1 MSRFVD
7 AMGKVGQDAP
17 VAMGFGPGAR
27 SSEISP
33 QILLVGRLT
42 PKELAKSPDMA
53 GAKVDALLMWLD
65 SWDEGAVDKVAD
77 HLKDRLWGARV
88 GAIDAKQA
96 ESLRNKGCDF
106 VIFDADGT
114 EAGVLDDEEIGK
126 VISVTSELDEDVARA
141 VNDLSIDG
149 AFYAPDDDIFP
160 LTVRRVIDLG
170 LVRGLLD
177 KYFIMAVPTGVTAAD
192 LGAMVGGGIAAVAVE
207 LSSASKVAKLK
218 KTIDGLPPRKTGHT
232 HAHRDALISF
242 ATGAPEAGEAAPDE
256 EDFEEDDF

>member
-1 MSRFVD
+1 MSKFVD
-7 AMGKVGQDAP
+7 ALSKVGHDAP

-27 SSEISP
+27 GREASS

-42 PKELAKSPDMA
+42 PKELSKSPDLA
-53 GAKVDALLMWLD
+53 ESKVDALLLWLD
-65 SWDEGAVDKVAD
+65 SWDEGALDKVAD

-88 GAIDAKQA
+88 GGIETKQA
-96 ESLRNKGCDF
+96 ESLRKKGCDF
-106 VIFDADGT
+106 LLFDADGT

-126 VISVTSELDEDVARA
+126 LIPVTSELDEDVARA
-141 VNDLSIDG
+141 VNDLPIDG
-149 AFYAPDDDIFP
+149 TFYTPNDDIFP
-160 LTVRRVIDLG
+160 LTVRHMIDVG

-177 KYFIMAVPTGVTAAD
+177 KHFIMAVPTGVTAAD

-218 KTIDGLPPRKTGHT
+218 KTIDGLAPRKTGHS

-242 ATGAPEAGEAAPDE
+242 ATGASAEGQAEPDE
-256 EDFEEDDF
+256 EFEEDDF